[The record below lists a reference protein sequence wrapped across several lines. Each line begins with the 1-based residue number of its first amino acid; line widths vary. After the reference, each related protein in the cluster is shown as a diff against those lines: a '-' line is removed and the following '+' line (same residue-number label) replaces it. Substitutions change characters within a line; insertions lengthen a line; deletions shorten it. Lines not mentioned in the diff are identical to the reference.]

1 MKNDTQGG
9 EMAQQPRALA
19 ALAEDPGSVSSTLM
33 VPTTDRMPASGLCG
47 HCTHTVHRYTRRQK
61 RLYTKKYKF
70 LKTPDELRRV
80 HFQHRKAFLCE
91 QVLQRAFP
99 ELVVWVR
106 FNQSNLQN
114 ILGGAETV

>member
-1 MKNDTQGG
+1 MILRVERWLSSQ
-9 EMAQQPRALA
+9 EHSLLWQRIQALF
-19 ALAEDPGSVSSTLM
+19 LAPSWCPQLSD
-33 VPTTDRMPASGLCG
+33 DRMPASGLCG